1 MYGCWVQYQDWCSPN
16 LSTFKIPNPF
26 RFKDQNSEE
35 CRNDKER
42 AQKWLHSLKRGFK
55 IGTFKFTKD
64 KRLCEKHFKP
74 AMFEEDLQ
82 AKLLGYKPSCI
93 KLKPTAVPTEFPYC
107 KKTMDIRA
115 FSAERAKRRDRKQV
129 SLP

>member
-1 MYGCWVQYQDWCSPN
+1 MPTCMVVGCNTKTGVCPN

-35 CRNDKER
+35 FRNEKER

-64 KRLCEKHFKP
+64 KRLCEK
-74 AMFEEDLQ
+74 L
-82 AKLLGYKPSCI
+82 
-93 KLKPTAVPTEFPYC
+93 
-107 KKTMDIRA
+107 
-115 FSAERAKRRDRKQV
+115 
-129 SLP
+129 